1 MKGLRSLLAVS
12 ALATTALSSAQD
24 IRFFTIHPQN
34 HGLYE
39 VVTGSGTGGRY
50 VNRAYHVYGIRVTGF
65 TDRVQRKE
73 PIITG
78 IFGSGTAFNVRI
90 SSNNNTVAFIPSL
103 PLPSFDFRR
112 VSANVNTDN
121 VVIGFDFN
129 RRHFSRRV
137 PIGSRP

>member
-1 MKGLRSLLAVS
+1 MKGLRTTLAVS
-12 ALATTALSSAQD
+12 ALATAALSSAQD
-24 IRFFTIHPQN
+24 IRFFTINPRN
-34 HGLYE
+34 NGLYE
-39 VVTGSGTGGRY
+39 VVTGSRAAGGF
-50 VNRAYHVYGIRVTGF
+50 VNQPYHVYGIRVAGF
-65 TDRVQRKE
+65 TDRVQRRE

-90 SSNNNTVAFIPSL
+90 SSNGNTVAFIPSL
-103 PLPSFDFRR
+103 PIPSFDFRR